1 MFETV
6 VEVVPL
12 IKNFVKILKI
22 ESEKTWEYH
31 DFLLNSPEKLLNSY
45 FKMLK
50 VIDIEI

>member
-31 DFLLNSPEKLLNSY
+31 DFLPNSPEFFPENFLILI
-45 FKMLK
+45 LK
-50 VIDIEI
+50 C